1 MCISAPPKQML
12 AAGQLDTRQ
21 MASTHLQGTVGR
33 AGPYLHTGLR
43 QIGTHGQPL
52 AHHHIWVMSLL
63 EGLLQGLKLLGCE
76 CCATTTLFAVLGA
89 IAGLQDDVL
98 KCTAVG
104 GQTEGAHLIMGNKF

>member
-1 MCISAPPKQML
+1 
-12 AAGQLDTRQ
+12 
-21 MASTHLQGTVGR
+21 MASTHLYGTVGR
-33 AGPYLHTGLR
+33 VGPYLHAGLR
-43 QIGTHGQPL
+43 QIGTYIYPASRGPYLHAGLGQIGTHGQPL

-76 CCATTTLFAVLGA
+76 CRATTTLFAVLGA

-104 GQTEGAHLIMGNKF
+104 RQAEGGPFNYGN

>member
-1 MCISAPPKQML
+1 
-12 AAGQLDTRQ
+12 
-21 MASTHLQGTVGR
+21 MASTHLQGTVDR
-33 AGPYLHTGLR
+33 VGPYLHAGLG

-63 EGLLQGLKLLGCE
+63 EGLLQGLELLGCE
-76 CCATTTLFAVLGA
+76 CRATTTLFAVLGA

-104 GQTEGAHLIMGNKF
+104 RQAEGAHLIMGNKF